1 MRPEHVA
8 ANRLID
14 IALTGDRDAYRAELD
29 RIKTE
34 AGDENYYNIVRL
46 ANMQYR
52 MQVKD
57 CRYTSWRADWV
68 NDKRGEDERN
78 KGSISDGKTD
88 DKRADA

>member
-1 MRPEHVA
+1 MRSDHIA

-14 IALTGDRDAYRAELD
+14 IALTGDRGAYRAELD
-29 RIKTE
+29 RIKAE

-57 CRYTSWRADWV
+57 CRYTSLRADWV
-68 NDKRGEDERN
+68 NDKRGENERN
-78 KGSISDGKTD
+78 KGSISDGTID

>member
-1 MRPEHVA
+1 VRPEHVS

-46 ANMQYR
+46 ANMQYL

-68 NDKRGEDERN
+68 NEKRG
-78 KGSISDGKTD
+78 
-88 DKRADA
+88 AL